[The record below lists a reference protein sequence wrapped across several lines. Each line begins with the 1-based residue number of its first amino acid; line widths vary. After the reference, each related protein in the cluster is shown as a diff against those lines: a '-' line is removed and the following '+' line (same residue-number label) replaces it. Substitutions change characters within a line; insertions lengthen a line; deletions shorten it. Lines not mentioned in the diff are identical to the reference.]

1 MIGGGSVDLT
11 PGLRATPLPS
21 RGRGWGE
28 RLSAFQ
34 RSLAIDIET
43 LILQCART
51 RRPLQHGR
59 GACDMA
65 LVRPLV
71 RRPIMPDQPS
81 VWSVRS
87 GFTLAPQNKQPRHV
101 IISPGAHEQQN
112 RLKRLAKRRK

>member
-1 MIGGGSVDLT
+1 MLAG
-11 PGLRATPLPS
+11 AA
-21 RGRGWGE
+21 
-28 RLSAFQ
+28 AFQ

-43 LILQCART
+43 LILQCPERGA
-51 RRPLQHGR
+51 LSSMGG

-87 GFTLAPQNKQPRHV
+87 GFALAPQNKQPRHV